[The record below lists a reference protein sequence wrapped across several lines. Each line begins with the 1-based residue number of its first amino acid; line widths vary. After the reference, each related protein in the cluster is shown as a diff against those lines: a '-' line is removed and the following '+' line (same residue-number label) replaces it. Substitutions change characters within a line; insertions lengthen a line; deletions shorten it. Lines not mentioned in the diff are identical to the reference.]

1 MVILSKEQGTNCMP
15 ISESERERRRQQC
28 LKTKPWEKST
38 GARTERGK
46 AISSQNALKTGLY
59 SSFEPFR
66 VLARLDIENE
76 AMARIRAIV
85 LKQKQAYENSNAK
98 PHPFWEQVFE
108 GIDDDD
114 FLKELR
120 NSKC

>member
-46 AISSQNALKTGLY
+46 VIVSQNALKHGKY
-59 SSFEPFR
+59 SSHEPIR
-66 VLARLDIENE
+66 LLAKELYYAQELE
-76 AMARIRAIV
+76 RIRAIV

>member
-1 MVILSKEQGTNCMP
+1 MAY
-15 ISESERERRRQQC
+15 SEAERERRRQQC

-46 AISSQNALKTGLY
+46 AIVSQNALKTGLY

-98 PHPFWEQVFE
+98 PHSFWEQVFE